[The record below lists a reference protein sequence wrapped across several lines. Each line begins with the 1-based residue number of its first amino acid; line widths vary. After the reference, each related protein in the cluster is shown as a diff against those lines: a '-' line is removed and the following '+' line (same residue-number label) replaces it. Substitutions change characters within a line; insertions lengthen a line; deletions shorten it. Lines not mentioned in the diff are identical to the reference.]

1 MKNELMTS
9 TAIVDGFDA
18 DAQDPSGCPIRGSSW
33 RFIDGDYFAFKELIE
48 VSGESFV
55 VLDILK
61 GWQKLE
67 QGCPP
72 EYLMQIKG
80 EPKPLQ
86 PHVDEADWPPGL
98 PGQEAK
104 HPWKWTQFVWLLNTK
119 TGEVATFSTNTKGGP
134 IAIKELSDQVGFMR
148 QMRPGAMPVVAL
160 ESTTMTNE
168 FRTPRPRFR
177 ILGWRQRSDAGGA
190 PALTGPEQSP
200 APQQQLDNFAA
211 EQPADPPAEKA
222 AEPATTKKKT
232 TKRGVTRI
240 DAPKLSAVEEPS
252 SEEVFNDEIGF

>member
-1 MKNELMTS
+1 MTNDL
-9 TAIVDGFDA
+9 TIHDGFDA
-18 DAQDPSGCPIRGSSW
+18 DAADPSGSPIRGNNW
-33 RFIDGDYFAFKELIE
+33 RFIDGDYYSFKEPID
-48 VSGESFV
+48 VGDESFV

-67 QGCPP
+67 KGCPP
-72 EYLMQIKG
+72 EYLMQLKG

-86 PHVDEADWPPGL
+86 PHVDQADWPPGL
-98 PGQEAK
+98 PGQEPK
-104 HPWKWTQFVWLLNTK
+104 HPWKWTQFVWLLNTT
-119 TGEVATFSTNTKGGP
+119 TGEISTFTTNTTGGP
-134 IAIKELSDQVGFMR
+134 IAIKELSDQVQFMR
-148 QMRPGAMPVVAL
+148 QMRPGAMPVIAL
-160 ESTTMTNE
+160 ESTIMPNE

-177 ILGWRQRSDAGGA
+177 ILGWRQRDDAGGTPA
-190 PALTGPEQSP
+190 ALTGPEQSSV
-200 APQQQLDNFAA
+200 AQQQLDNFAA
-211 EQPADPPAEKA
+211 EELADPPAEKA